1 VTLSCVPRPG
11 CASRRAALATYR
23 NDSVGQAPECRRAC
37 GVAAAHSRRTVRL
50 PLPTYSPVP
59 DSIAFNRAFPIRASG
74 RTADPFVQRSN

>member
-1 VTLSCVPRPG
+1 MLLGVRPLLRTVMIQLAKRPNVGGPVVSPRPIRG
-11 CASRRAALATYR
+11 
-23 NDSVGQAPECRRAC
+23 G
-37 GVAAAHSRRTVRL
+37 TVRL